1 MPMLTIRR
9 LLTIAAFVLAIHPV
23 SAAAQD
29 ATTAIE
35 VSGKWNFS
43 VTTDAGTGTPTVT
56 FTQKGDSLTG
66 HYSSQTLGEADLK
79 GTIKDNKIT
88 FSFRIDAQGNM
99 LTVTYTGTVES
110 ATSMKGRL
118 NLGGMASGTFTAK
131 KASS

>member
-1 MPMLTIRR
+1 MLILRR
-9 LLTIAAFVLAIHPV
+9 LLAVAAFVLAIRPV
-23 SAAAQD
+23 TAAAQD
-29 ATTAIE
+29 ATTAIN

-43 VTTDAGTGTPTVT
+43 VTTDAGTGTPTIT

-66 HYSSQTLGEADLK
+66 HYSSQMLGEAELK
-79 GTIKDNKIT
+79 GTVKDNKIT

-110 ATSMKGRL
+110 ATSMKGTV

-131 KASS
+131 KATS